1 MNKRICLALGLLAL
15 GGCRVT
21 SPQCSLRSGW
31 AWMAPDFGRSPKAQA
46 VDGLPCATTCN
57 ITNDVY
63 HPHQRL
69 AMSPNSAQSDASTT
83 KPTIGRNRFA
93 LKPTPPPSES
103 TGNLWHSGQLRSAA
117 NVNPAATAADADKR
131 RFGW

>member
-15 GGCRVT
+15 CGCRVT

-31 AWMAPDFGRSPKAQA
+31 AWMTPDFGRSPKAQT

-57 ITNDVY
+57 MTNDVY
-63 HPHQRL
+63 RPHQRF
-69 AMSPNSAQSDASTT
+69 AMSSSSVPSQSNAS
-83 KPTIGRNRFA
+83 KPIFGRNRFA
-93 LKPTPPPSES
+93 LKPTPPPGES
-103 TGNLWHSGQLRSAA
+103 TGNLWHSGQLRSAQ
-117 NVNPAATAADADKR
+117 VNPAATVDDADKR